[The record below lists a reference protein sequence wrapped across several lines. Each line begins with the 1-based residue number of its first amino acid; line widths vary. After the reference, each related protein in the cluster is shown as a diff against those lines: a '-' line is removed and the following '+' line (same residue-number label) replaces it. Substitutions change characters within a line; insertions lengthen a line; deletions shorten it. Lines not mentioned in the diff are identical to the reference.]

1 MNAAA
6 SEAPSSA
13 VPPTIAYPYAVD
25 GVLLRV
31 LEAGSGPETIVLLHG
46 VGARADRW
54 QHNIG
59 AFAMAGYHVFAI
71 DFPGHGFSDK
81 SAEAPHSAPAYAS
94 LVRGFASNVAPD
106 RPVILI
112 GTSLGGHVAG
122 LTALANPAA
131 VRSLVLVGPVG
142 LRPVGDDARRGIAA
156 SIVDTSLDGIR
167 QKLRFVLARKELVTP
182 EWVEEENRINTS
194 PGAAEALAAI
204 AAYFAEDLDDDVIS
218 ADELRTL
225 VAAVPTM
232 LVWGADDEV
241 VPTTVAD
248 ELERTLGV
256 PVARIA
262 SAGHLPYLES
272 PDEFNDAVLAF
283 LAGRH

>member
-1 MNAAA
+1 MNPAP

-13 VPPTIAYPYAVD
+13 LPPTIAYPYAVD

-54 QHNIG
+54 QRNIG
-59 AFAMAGYHVFAI
+59 AFANAGYRVFAI

-81 SAEAPHSAPAYAS
+81 RAATRHSAPAYAG
-94 LVRGFASNVAPD
+94 LVRDFASNVAPE

-112 GTSLGGHVAG
+112 GTSLGGHVAAIA
-122 LTALANPAA
+122 ALANPAA

-142 LRPVGDDARRGIAA
+142 LRRVGDDARRRIAE
-156 SIVDTSLDGIR
+156 SIVDTSLEGIR
-167 QKLRFVLARKELVTP
+167 QKLSFVLARKDLVTP
-182 EWVEEENRINTS
+182 EWVEEESRINTS
-194 PGAAEALAAI
+194 PGAAEALAEI
-204 AAYFAEDLDDDVIS
+204 AAYFAEQLDDDVLS
-218 ADELRTL
+218 TEELRAL
-225 VAAVPTM
+225 VAAVPTL
-232 LVWGADDEV
+232 LVWGAGDQV
-241 VPTTVAD
+241 VLTTVAD
-248 ELERTLGV
+248 ELERALGV

-262 SAGHLPYLES
+262 AAGHLPYLES

-283 LAGRH
+283 LSRH